1 VKNQKDRRVK
11 LNENLRVG
19 ILGAGWAG
27 GGHAEAFSRLPNVQ
41 VVALWS
47 RTPTSAETLAAQL
60 NEPKLTVYDDW
71 RDLVE
76 QADVDVISL
85 ATPPTLRIEPI
96 VTALNRGCHVL
107 VEKPVTVG
115 LKGAEAIREA
125 VRQNDL
131 VTATVLNWRYAPGN
145 LTAKRAIEEGQIGN
159 ILDVN
164 AEWRINWMSA
174 EFIEQRPWTKD
185 FAKSDGILG
194 EGVSH
199 DLDRIRFLTGL
210 DFKKVVSKLAPRPI
224 PGAPDVEV
232 SGGNSVI
239 LAELTNSII
248 ADIQLRL
255 MVGFPKWAQIISGET
270 GTLKVTHENAFIQS
284 LSEDEPRALET
295 SDSDMVPE
303 GTDFLQ
309 HTWNRLIADFIS
321 AIRRGDKEHD
331 TVPNLPTLDDGLKV
345 QKITRAVLLS
355 DRESRW
361 VNLDEVE

>member
-1 VKNQKDRRVK
+1 MSSD
-11 LNENLRVG
+11 LRVG

-47 RTPTSAETLAAQL
+47 RTTTSAETLAAQL
-60 NEPKLTVYDDW
+60 NEPKLKVYDHW

-76 QADVDVISL
+76 QAEVDVISL
-85 ATPPTLRIEPI
+85 ATPPTLRVEPI
-96 VTALNRGCHVL
+96 VMALNRGCHVL

-125 VRQNDL
+125 VRQSDL

-145 LTAKRAIEEGQIGN
+145 LTAKRAIEEGQIGD

-164 AEWRINWMSA
+164 AEWRINWMSP
-174 EFIEQRPWTKD
+174 EFIDQRPWTKD
-185 FAKSDGILG
+185 FSRSDGVLG

-199 DLDRIRFLTGL
+199 DFDRIRFLTGQE
-210 DFKKVVSKLAPRPI
+210 FNRVVSRLAPRPI
-224 PGAPDVEV
+224 PGAPDVKV

-239 LAELTNSII
+239 LAELANTII
-248 ADIQLRL
+248 ADIQLTL
-255 MVGFPKWAQIISGET
+255 MVGFPKWDQIISGET
-270 GTLKVTHENAFIQS
+270 GTLNVTHQTAFLQK
-284 LSEDEPRALET
+284 LSEDEARALET

-303 GTDFLQ
+303 GTDLLQ
-309 HTWNRLIADFIS
+309 HTWNRLIADFVT
-321 AIRRGDKEHD
+321 AIRIGDREHD
-331 TVPNLPTLDDGLKV
+331 KVPNLPTLDDGLKV
-345 QKITRAVLLS
+345 QQIIRAVLLS